1 MNFRIQTKNKL
12 FSRLADST
20 SNSPVTIHPPCE
32 LPTVQSLPQN
42 LLPLNGF
49 PTKNRRT
56 ANDQKIVLYILAADN
71 GHKTEKS
78 VLHSLFNDLKTNCAA
93 RGFEI
98 YLSDVHQR
106 KDENFLDAACWI
118 DGPLEAKGGHHL
130 AANCLAEI
138 TRKCFVKF
146 SVSSMKKEKN
156 NFYRTRKSFVHN
168 SDHISGHIIG
178 KSTVAAYY

>member
-1 MNFRIQTKNKL
+1 MATLIAQTQLSNILDHRRIKSFKVFNQVRKLLQIIHANKDENHKLNFQ
-12 FSRLADST
+12 LADST

-32 LPTVQSLPQN
+32 LPTVQNVQTLPQN

-78 VLHSLFNDLKTNCAA
+78 VLFSLFKELKTNCSS

-106 KDENFLDAACWI
+106 NDENFLDTSCWI
-118 DGPLEAKGGHHL
+118 DGPLEAKAGHHL

-138 TRKCFVKF
+138 TSKL
-146 SVSSMKKEKN
+146 
-156 NFYRTRKSFVHN
+156 
-168 SDHISGHIIG
+168 
-178 KSTVAAYY
+178 

>member
-1 MNFRIQTKNKL
+1 MMNKSNPC
-12 FSRLADST
+12 LADST
-20 SNSPVTIHPPCE
+20 SNSPVTVHPPCE

-71 GHKTEKS
+71 GHNTEKS
-78 VLHSLFNDLKTNCAA
+78 VLLSLFNDLQTNCAS

-98 YLSDVHQR
+98 YLSDVHR
-106 KDENFLDAACWI
+106 RPDENYLDASCWI

-138 TRKCFVKF
+138 TRKFC
-146 SVSSMKKEKN
+146 S
-156 NFYRTRKSFVHN
+156 
-168 SDHISGHIIG
+168 
-178 KSTVAAYY
+178 

>member
-1 MNFRIQTKNKL
+1 MKKRFF
-12 FSRLADST
+12 FSADST
-20 SNSPVTIHPPCE
+20 SNSPVTLHPPCE
-32 LPTVQSLPQN
+32 LPTVTVQTLPQN

-78 VLHSLFNDLKTNCAA
+78 VLLSLFNELKTNCAS

-106 KDENFLDAACWI
+106 NDENFLDASCWI

-138 TRKCFVKF
+138 TRNYLLISF
-146 SVSSMKKEKN
+146 SATMSRI
-156 NFYRTRKSFVHN
+156 F
-168 SDHISGHIIG
+168 
-178 KSTVAAYY
+178 